1 MPVDIVNGNRNG
13 KPGVMLGN
21 SGVFDPNMPFVNQ
34 AQRDQYNLQNTGNA
48 SGPQRPTPL
57 PDNPKNNGTQQS
69 WEFLD
74 GNYNTNVDTGPGNWG
89 GGDFG
94 TNSSL
99 LNNLNGNDPLE
110 LDSSYSGGGGDFG
123 EGDYNYE
130 EDNLVNRPIAKSN
143 NPNYI
148 QPLMGEKKII

>member
-1 MPVDIVNGNRNG
+1 MPVDIVNGNGNG

-21 SGVFDPNMPFVNQ
+21 GNGNGLTMGPWTLDRPNPV
-34 AQRDQYNLQNTGNA
+34 LQNTGLGN
-48 SGPQRPTPL
+48 GVQRPTPL

-99 LNNLNGNDPLE
+99 LENLNGNNPLG
-110 LDSSYSGGGGDFG
+110 LDSGYSGGGGDFG

-143 NPNYI
+143 NQNYI